1 MVGDSSSDEM
11 RFFLNKRRHL
21 AFYAALRRTL
31 IVGMLLVAITAERS
45 GFAQTSSQQ
54 KDIHKNTPSSQETK
68 RNVELNSIVDRAASI
83 PSEFGA
89 DFLLRLVESA
99 KITDPLLKAKLVEKA
114 FNFAESAQHP
124 IKLSGIGSLVDTRSG
139 YLDMAFQL
147 NLDKLSLQFRAVGD
161 LLQFDRVKG
170 EKLFEEIR
178 FPTMKPL
185 ACEELLIYDPGSYYR
200 ILASVLDRGSI
211 RKEEGEKRVIAFLR
225 PAIAEISSHTQVAP
239 AAKVLTALNLSSTQ
253 LEDMTSFLMGSL
265 QRLQSD
271 ERSFAVVV
279 TKYDT
284 LGAMSQLVSKLDRE
298 GVPSANLVQVLK
310 QYVIKNLRDVRCPDI
325 GQSEKGSLPRA
336 ARDFNELF
344 GAALLSADLNPI
356 SADELQNYKLGS
368 APSFYPYWQSPKA
381 RELLEGIKKL
391 RFGTGGTPLSEAE
404 RKTVG
409 WNSQLSDFL
418 AELELWKSTDEKEED
433 DFFHQKCV
441 LYVGLIDLIPPGPG
455 QSEVIRSYVTFLEL
469 NSVEGSNRIEWFLHV
484 KDLLDRLSATKE
496 DKGKRQVLDVF
507 RDSRDPTLNLY
518 ARVEA
523 WLSQATVLPAL

>member
-1 MVGDSSSDEM
+1 MVRDSFSYEM
-11 RFFLNKRRHL
+11 RFFLNKWRHL
-21 AFYAALRRTL
+21 AFYAAFRRTL
-31 IVGMLLVAITAERS
+31 IAGVLLALTAERS

-68 RNVELNSIVDRAASI
+68 RNVELNSIVDLAAGI

-99 KITDPLLKAKLVEKA
+99 KITNPLLKTKLLEKA
-114 FNFAESAQHP
+114 FYLAESAQQP
-124 IKLSGIGSLVDTRSG
+124 IKLVGIPGSLVDTRSG
-139 YLDMAFQL
+139 YLAMAFRL
-147 NLDKLSLQFRAVGD
+147 NLDKLSLQSKAVID
-161 LLQFDRVKG
+161 LLQLDRIKG

-178 FPTMKPL
+178 FPTLKPL
-185 ACEELLIYDPGSYYR
+185 GCEEPLIYDPGPYYR
-200 ILASVLDRGSI
+200 TLASVLDRGSM
-211 RKEEGEKRVIAFLR
+211 RKEESEKRVIAFLQ
-225 PAIAEISSHTQVAP
+225 PAIAKISSHTQVVP
-239 AAKVLTALNLSSTQ
+239 IAKMLTSLNLSSTQ
-253 LEDMTSFLMGSL
+253 LEDMTSFFIGSL

-271 ERSFAVVV
+271 ERSFAVAV

-284 LGAMSQLVSKLDRE
+284 LGAVAQLLSKLDRE

-344 GAALLSADLNPI
+344 GAALLSAELNPF
-356 SADELQNYKLGS
+356 SSDELQDYKLGP
-368 APSFYPYWQSPKA
+368 APSFHPYWQSPKA
-381 RELLEGIKKL
+381 KGLLEGIKKL
-391 RFGTGGTPLSEAE
+391 RFGTGGPPLSVAE
-404 RKTVG
+404 RKTAD
-409 WNSQLSDFL
+409 WNSQLSEFL
-418 AELELWKSTDEKEED
+418 AELELWKSTDEEEED

-441 LYVGLIDLIPPGPG
+441 LYVGLIDLIPPGPE
-455 QSEVIRSYVTFLEL
+455 QSKVIRSCVTFLEL
-469 NSVEGSNRIEWFLHV
+469 NSVEGTNRIEWFLHV

-523 WLSQATVLPAL
+523 WLSQAPVLPAL